1 MQRLRRTFA
10 EHFAVLDGEA
20 PQFEKAKFGGNLR
33 YRDAFAICSQQGA
46 SCFGQPQH
54 SKTPARRK
62 AVDFV
67 KRLAK
72 GPLAYLKRSAQG
84 RNVQWLVYM
93 GEGQSFSLFDE
104 IAAGVAFPSERRF
117 RNDCEPLMNVHQK
130 TPVERARQIGF
141 TGHTTRQVLGRY
153 CPLGQIGSCATAD
166 AAACNNKAVDD
177 SPMTCFLRLPRL
189 AASAVLHA
197 PRWRRPRQTIEPAA
211 SASPHADEL

>member
-153 CPLGQIGSCATAD
+153 CPLGQPKVFGPRADQEGCQCKSCPGF
-166 AAACNNKAVDD
+166 
-177 SPMTCFLRLPRL
+177 S
-189 AASAVLHA
+189 ASAEVGGA
-197 PRWRRPRQTIEPAA
+197 SSPTRSAIETT
-211 SASPHADEL
+211 SAND

>member
-1 MQRLRRTFA
+1 M
-10 EHFAVLDGEA
+10 
-20 PQFEKAKFGGNLR
+20 
-33 YRDAFAICSQQGA
+33 
-46 SCFGQPQH
+46 
-54 SKTPARRK
+54 PARWK

-93 GEGQSFSLFDE
+93 GEGQSLSLFDE
-104 IAAGVAFPSERRF
+104 IAARVAFPSERRF

-153 CPLGQIGSCATAD
+153 CPLGQPKVFGPRSSNARSVQEK
-166 AAACNNKAVDD
+166 AAAHLDYLEPRTGRRLTLRRGCVQPDANNAHVIGRLGSELQEFFRMQD
-177 SPMTCFLRLPRL
+177 S
-189 AASAVLHA
+189 S
-197 PRWRRPRQTIEPAA
+197 E
-211 SASPHADEL
+211 